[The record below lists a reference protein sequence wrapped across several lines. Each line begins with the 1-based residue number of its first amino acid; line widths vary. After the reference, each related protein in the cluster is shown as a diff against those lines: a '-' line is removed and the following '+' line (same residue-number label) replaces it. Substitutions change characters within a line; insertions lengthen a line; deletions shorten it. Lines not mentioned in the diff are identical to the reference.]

1 MTGAVM
7 LNAMIA
13 LAMFILLAYAWGRRP
28 GILVETL
35 ALALAA
41 SLVVVAVFDKP
52 DQLPI
57 TLAIDAAVVAFM
69 ARIAQGA
76 PPSISGPAR
85 IIMAVG
91 TFKITFAI
99 AGSALDLNHNAR
111 AAARNSAFIVQII
124 VAGGMADGLI
134 AWLGHRVRIAADRAR
149 RVLHRMEGE

>member
-13 LAMFILLAYAWGRRP
+13 LAMFVLLAYAWGRRP

-35 ALALAA
+35 ALALAS
-41 SLVVVAVFDKP
+41 SLVIVAVIDKP

-57 TLAIDAAVVAFM
+57 TLAIDASVVAFM

-91 TFKITFAI
+91 TFKIAFAI

-134 AWLGHRVRIAADRAR
+134 AWLGHRTRGLGNRAMR
-149 RVLHRMEGE
+149 MFHRVEGE